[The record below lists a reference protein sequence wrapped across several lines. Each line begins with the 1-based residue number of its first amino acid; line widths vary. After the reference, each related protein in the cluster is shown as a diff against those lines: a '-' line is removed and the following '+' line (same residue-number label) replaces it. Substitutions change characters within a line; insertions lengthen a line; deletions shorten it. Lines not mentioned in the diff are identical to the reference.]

1 MPLSQVYLA
10 TKRVKG
16 ILDDNKNGYTYEA
29 MARIEEE
36 VRTAAYK
43 IIEAKSATY
52 YGIGIALTRIVK
64 AILGDENSVLTVSA
78 KLSGE
83 YGSKGVFIGVPS
95 IIGRN
100 GVKEIIELEL
110 TEDEQEKFTAS
121 ASVLNEAFEGLG
133 I

>member
-1 MPLSQVYLA
+1 MLA
-10 TKRVKG
+10 TKRVTG
-16 ILDDNKNGYTYEA
+16 ILDDEKSPYTYEG

-83 YGSKGVFIGVPS
+83 YGTKGVFIGVPS

-100 GVKEIIELEL
+100 GVKEIVELEL
-110 TEDEQEKFTAS
+110 TEDEQEKFLAS
-121 ASVLNEAFEGLG
+121 AAVLNDAFDGLG